1 MLVAL
6 AVGTIISALSTSIG
20 PMLVGRGIQGIGGA
34 VFPLGIGIVR
44 DEFPKAR
51 VATGIALIS
60 ATFAVG
66 GGIGIIAAGPIVEH
80 LDYHYLFWI
89 PLVAV
94 LLALVAT
101 WLFVPESPVRSP
113 GRVNWLGASL
123 LSGWLIA
130 ILLGFSQAPT
140 WGWTSPRVIGL
151 FVIGLVLLVAWV
163 RAESRSSE
171 PLVDMKMMVVRGV
184 WTVNLATL
192 LIGFGMYNS
201 FILIPQFVELPE
213 STGYGFGASVTGG
226 GLFLLPTTVLMLIS
240 SPIAGRM
247 AGRVGSRVP
256 LILGAG
262 FSALAFAL
270 LAVAHSSPWQVY
282 LGAAILGIGIGLAFA
297 SMANLIVEAVSPTQ
311 TGIATG
317 MNTIARTVGGALGTT
332 IAASI
337 IDASITS
344 SGLPSESGFTIAFAL
359 CAVALL
365 IGVVAALLV
374 PRPASRVAWRA
385 VRRTPPGRWPTKP
398 PESPVAPPKGGWG
411 HRSTGSITGA

>member
-1 MLVAL
+1 
-6 AVGTIISALSTSIG
+6 
-20 PMLVGRGIQGIGGA
+20 
-34 VFPLGIGIVR
+34 
-44 DEFPKAR
+44 
-51 VATGIALIS
+51 
-60 ATFAVG
+60 
-66 GGIGIIAAGPIVEH
+66 
-80 LDYHYLFWI
+80 
-89 PLVAV
+89 
-94 LLALVAT
+94 
-101 WLFVPESPVRSP
+101 VPESPVRSP

-151 FVIGLVLLVAWV
+151 FAIGLVLLAAWV

-171 PLVDMKMMVVRGV
+171 PLVDMKMMGVRGV

-256 LILGAG
+256 LILGAA

-311 TGIATG
+311 TGIASG
-317 MNTIARTVGGALGTT
+317 MNTIARTIGGALGTT

-365 IGVVAALLV
+365 VGVGAALLV
-374 PRPASRVAWRA
+374 PRPATRVAVA
-385 VRRTPPGRWPTKP
+385 SG
-398 PESPVAPPKGGWG
+398 SPHAP
-411 HRSTGSITGA
+411 STLADETA